1 MRSARISCVATS
13 LLVFAGCAPASR
25 PAPQESVAAFLARTE
40 QEMRQVDIEAI
51 AASWVQETYITADTG
66 LLASRAEERSLAY
79 LSQSVAASRRYVD
92 QPLDPV
98 TARKLLLLTR
108 GVSAPAPND
117 PVRRTELATI
127 GSRLDAMYGEAKAC
141 RGTGEQRVCRNVE
154 QLSQVLASSR
164 DVPTLTQAWTDWYGV
179 GVPMRADYTRF
190 VELANEGARD
200 LGFTDLGTLWRS
212 GYDMPPAQFEQ
223 DVERAWQQVK
233 PLYDDLHCYARARLA
248 ARYGEALVPV
258 GKPIPA
264 QLLGNLWAQDW
275 NKIYNDILK
284 PYPAVAAA
292 RVDQALK
299 TQGYDAIRMTRLAQ
313 SFYESLGFPALPDS
327 FWQRSLFTR
336 PRDREVVCHASA
348 WDLDRAEDVRI
359 KVCVEP
365 TDEDLQALYHE
376 LGHVHYDLAYRNQPY
391 LLRGGANDGFH
402 EAIGDTVVLSMT
414 PSYLA
419 DIGLGPRTKPSHEAT
434 INQQMKVA
442 AERVA
447 FLPFARLVDQWR
459 WDVYAGRIAP
469 ADYNKAW
476 WSLVAKY
483 QGVAPPAP
491 RSEADFDPGA
501 KYHVPG
507 NTPYARYFLSYILQ
521 FQFHKALC
529 EAAGFKGPLYECSIH
544 GSKEAGKRFL
554 AMLEKGA
561 SQPWQD
567 TLEALG
573 GSRKLDGAALL
584 EYFAPLR
591 EWLKVQNAGR
601 QCGWEAGQ

>member
-13 LLVFAGCAPASR
+13 LLLLAACAPRSP
-25 PAPQESVAAFLARTE
+25 PAPAESATDFLARTE
-40 QEMRQVDIEAI
+40 REMRQLDLEASV
-51 AASWVQETYITADTG
+51 ASWVQETYITGDTG
-66 LLASRAEERSLAY
+66 LLASRSQERSLAY
-79 LSQSVAASRRYVD
+79 LSQSVAASRRYAD
-92 QPLDPV
+92 QPLDPAS
-98 TARKLLLLTR
+98 ARQLLLLTR
-108 GVSAPAPND
+108 GVAAPAPND
-117 PVRRTELATI
+117 PSRRTELATI
-127 GSRLDAMYGEAKAC
+127 GARLEALYGEAKAC
-141 RGTGEQRVCRNVE
+141 RGTGDQRVCRNIDA
-154 QLSQVLASSR
+154 LTQVLASSR
-164 DVPTLTQAWTDWYGV
+164 DIPALTQAWTDWHGI
-179 GVPMRADYTRF
+179 GAPMRADYTRF

-212 GYDMPPAQFEQ
+212 GYDMPPAQFEA
-223 DVERAWQQVK
+223 DVERTWQQVK

-248 ARYGEALVPV
+248 ARYGEAQVPA

-275 NKIYNDILK
+275 NKIYSDILK

-292 RVDQALK
+292 HVDQALK
-299 TQGYDAIRMTRLAQ
+299 SQGYDALRMTRSAQ

-327 FWQRSLFTR
+327 FWQRSMFIR
-336 PRDREVVCHASA
+336 PRDREVDCHASA
-348 WDLDRAEDVRI
+348 ADIDFGEDVRI
-359 KVCVEP
+359 KVCVTP
-365 TDEDLQALYHE
+365 TDEDLKALYHE
-376 LGHVHYDLAYRNQPY
+376 LGHVHYYLAYRNQPY

-419 DIGLGPRTKPSHEAT
+419 DIGLGPRTKPSREAT

-476 WSLVAKY
+476 WALVAKY
-483 QGVAPPAP
+483 QGVAPPVP
-491 RSEADFDPGA
+491 RNETDFDPGA

-507 NTPYARYFLSYILQ
+507 NTPYARYFLAYILQ

-529 EAAGFKGPLYECSIH
+529 EAAGFKGPLHECSIF

-561 SQPWQD
+561 SQPWPD

-584 EYFAPLR
+584 EYFAPLQA
-591 EWLKVQNAGR
+591 WLKAQNAGR
-601 QCGWEAGQ
+601 QCGWQAG

>member
-1 MRSARISCVATS
+1 MRRARISCVATS
-13 LLVFAGCAPASR
+13 LLVLAGCAPSSQA
-25 PAPQESVAAFLARTE
+25 PPQETAVAFLVRTE
-40 QEMRQVDIEAI
+40 RDMLRLDIESN
-51 AASWVQETYITADTG
+51 AAGWVQETYITPDTE
-66 LLASRAEERSLAY
+66 LLAARAGERSLAY
-79 LSQSVAASRRYVD
+79 LSEAAVEAHRYAN
-92 QPLDPV
+92 QPLDAV
-98 TARKLLLLTR
+98 SARKLLRLTNDITT
-108 GVSAPAPND
+108 PPPND
-117 PVRRTELATI
+117 PVRRAELATVLT
-127 GSRLDAMYGEAKAC
+127 RLDAQYGEAKAC
-141 RGTGEQRVCRNVE
+141 SGTGERRVCRNNE
-154 QLSQVLASSR
+154 QLAQVLASSR
-164 DVPTLTQAWTDWYGV
+164 DVPTLTRAWTDWYGI
-179 GVPMRADYTRF
+179 GAPMRANYARF
-190 VELANEGARD
+190 VELSNEGARD
-200 LGFTDLGTLWRS
+200 LGFADVGVLWRS
-212 GYDMPPAQFEQ
+212 GYDMPPAQFEA

-233 PLYDDLHCYARARLA
+233 PLYDDLHCYARAQLA
-248 ARYGEALVPV
+248 KRYGESQVPA

-264 QLLGNLWAQDW
+264 QLLGNLWALDW
-275 NKIYNDILK
+275 NKIYDDILK
-284 PYPAVAAA
+284 PYPGVAAP

-299 TQGYDAIRMTRLAQ
+299 AQAYDAGRMTRSAQ

-348 WDLDRAEDVRI
+348 WDLDQAGDVRI

-365 TDEDLQALYHE
+365 TDEDLKTLYHE
-376 LGHVHYDLAYRNQPY
+376 LGHIHYDLAYRKLPY

-419 DIGLGPRTKPSHEAT
+419 DIGLGPRTKPSQEAT

-447 FLPFARLVDQWR
+447 FLPFARLLDQWR
-459 WDVYAGRIAP
+459 WDVYAGHIAP

-483 QGVAPPAP
+483 QGVAPPVP

-507 NTPYARYFLSYILQ
+507 NTPYARYFLAFILQ

-529 EAAGFKGPLYECSIH
+529 EAAGFKGPLHECSIY
-544 GSKEAGKRFL
+544 GNKEAGKRFL

-561 SQPWQD
+561 SQPWPD
-567 TLEALG
+567 TLEALS
-573 GSRKLDGAALL
+573 GSRKLDGTALL
-584 EYFAPLR
+584 EYFAPLQA
-591 EWLKVQNAGR
+591 WLKARNAGR
-601 QCGWEAGQ
+601 QCGWQAG